1 MVASRLSLLA
11 RLKRR
16 PVLTDVVAVVSL
28 VLAFVVPPIGVILAV
43 VTLIQIRRRR
53 DRSWGLVPCCAA
65 LALSLYFSSG
75 LVRDWV
81 AGDPAVKSLFAL
93 DKGSCFNQ
101 RNPYSTDIQVKT
113 VPCDGPHEAEV
124 FARLSLGSAE
134 TPFPGEDRLKAN
146 GDETCG
152 SLMSDYARDLWAMP
166 ARVNYIFYFPA
177 AEPWAHGS
185 HSGICVFEYEQRRT
199 LADHSLRAD
208 GSTLGAPQLTYLA
221 AENLTN
227 EAYLTFPAKE
237 EVFWDLEGYQQ
248 WAQGIA
254 DAMQAEEQQLRKHSW
269 APDVQPSIRAFADD
283 LADARTR
290 WLKAA
295 KAPDAYAFTELWE
308 QGKKVFGGPSAVAAR
323 KALGLAHGDA
333 WRAGGVF
340 SRTPADK

>member
-1 MVASRLSLLA
+1 M
-11 RLKRR
+11 
-16 PVLTDVVAVVSL
+16 LTDVVAVVSL

-81 AGDPAVKSLFAL
+81 AGDPAVKSLYAL
-93 DKGSCFNQ
+93 DKGTCFNQ
-101 RNPYSTDIQVKT
+101 GFSAGIQVKT
-113 VPCDGPHEAEV
+113 VPCDGPHEGEV
-124 FARLSLGSAE
+124 FTRFSFGSAGDA
-134 TPFPGEDRLKAN
+134 FPGEEQIKTVGHEKCDRRQA
-146 GDETCG
+146 
-152 SLMSDYARDLWAMP
+152 SYARDLWA
-166 ARVNYIFYFPA
+166 FPA
-177 AEPWAHGS
+177 NVTQMLYYPHANGWSVGERKGVCA
-185 HSGICVFEYEQRRT
+185 FESTPDHE
-199 LADHSLRAD
+199 LPDHSLRAD